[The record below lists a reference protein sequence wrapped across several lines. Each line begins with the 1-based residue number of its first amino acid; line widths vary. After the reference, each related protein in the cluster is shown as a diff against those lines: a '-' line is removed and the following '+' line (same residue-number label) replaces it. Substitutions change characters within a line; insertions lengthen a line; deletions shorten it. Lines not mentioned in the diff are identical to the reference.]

1 MAAFLPFL
9 MCVLVGSPLVA
20 LAVWL
25 MERSAVQ
32 SFPAWDASSD
42 QNTAAVLETSMAVA
56 AGIHAGWADSTA
68 GDSSSAGAECF

>member
-1 MAAFLPFL
+1 VVRLHSRLCMAAFLPFL

-42 QNTAAVLETSMAVA
+42 QNTAAVLETSMAGGDAGPSERVVA
-56 AGIHAGWADSTA
+56 Y
-68 GDSSSAGAECF
+68 SSP